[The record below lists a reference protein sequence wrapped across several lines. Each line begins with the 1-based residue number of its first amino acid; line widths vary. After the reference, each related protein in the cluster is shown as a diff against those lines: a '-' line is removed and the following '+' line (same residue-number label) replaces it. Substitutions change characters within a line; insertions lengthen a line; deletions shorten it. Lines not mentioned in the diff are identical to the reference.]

1 MPSATASSA
10 VPPEADN
17 PAFAPRREGPL
28 PMALLV
34 QKFGGTS
41 VADVERIQAVAQRI
55 SRCREEGHELVI
67 VVSAMG
73 HTTDELTGLAR
84 AISGNPPQRE
94 MDMLLATGE
103 QVSIALLSMAL
114 HAQGVPAVSMTGT
127 QAGIVTESA
136 HGRARILEIRTE
148 RLRRLLDDGQVVV
161 VAGFQG
167 TSSGH
172 AGTPEITTLGRGGS
186 DTSAVALAAA
196 LGADACEIY
205 TDVPGVLTTDP
216 RKVADA
222 QLMDTVTCD
231 EMLEL
236 ASLGAAVLHPR
247 AVEIARNYGVPLV
260 VRSSWSDQPG
270 TRLTS
275 GAARPIGSEGLELG
289 KPVDGAQLETHQAV
303 VALAHVPDRPGVAA
317 QLFEALGAAGLN
329 VDLIVQATH
338 EGASNDIAFTLPE
351 ADVDRAQLVCRE
363 VLAALGADLAEGG
376 SAQLSAQAGMAKLS
390 ISGAGIMGRPG
401 VAARLFDTLA
411 RAGINL
417 RLIATSEV
425 KVSCLVAGDQGQRAL
440 RAAADA
446 FELAEGQLQLNP
458 ALCRVGDPAVRGVAL
473 DRDQAQVAVRR
484 VPDRPGT
491 AAAVC
496 RALADAGIS
505 LDAIV
510 QSERTHG
517 GAGGE
522 GGQLSRDMSF
532 TLKRDDR
539 AAAERALAP
548 LLQQWPGSHF
558 EEGPAIARVSA
569 VGAGMP
575 CTAGTAAR
583 MFRCLADAGIN
594 IELIATSEIR
604 TSCVVAEAD
613 GVRALQAVH
622 AAFGLGGS
630 VVHKAEGTEAP
641 V

>member
-1 MPSATASSA
+1 
-10 VPPEADN
+10 
-17 PAFAPRREGPL
+17 
-28 PMALLV
+28 MALLV

-41 VADVERIQAVAQRI
+41 VADVERIQAVARRI
-55 SRCREEGHELVI
+55 SRSREEGHDLVI

-73 HTTDELTGLAR
+73 HTTDELTSLAR
-84 AISGNPPQRE
+84 AISSDPPRRE

-114 HAQGVPAVSMTGT
+114 HAQGVPAVSMTGA
-127 QAGIVTESA
+127 QVGILTESH
-136 HGRARILEIRTE
+136 HGRARILDVRTE
-148 RLRRLLDDGQVVV
+148 RLRRLLDEGQVVV

-167 TSSGH
+167 TSSGL

-216 RKVADA
+216 RKVSDA
-222 QLMDTVTCD
+222 QLMEAISCD

-236 ASLGAAVLHPR
+236 ASLGASVLHPR

-260 VRSSWSDQPG
+260 VRSSWSDHPG

-275 GAARPIGSEGLELG
+275 GERRAIGSEGLELG
-289 KPVDGAQLETHQAV
+289 KPVDAAELEQGQTV
-303 VALAHVPDRPGVAA
+303 IALAHVPDRPGVAA
-317 QLFEALGAAGLN
+317 TMFEALGEAGLN

-338 EGASNDIAFTLPE
+338 EGSSNDIAFTV
-351 ADVDRAQLVCRE
+351 ADGEGEQALQVCRK
-363 VLAALGADLAEGG
+363 VLTDLGASAE
-376 SAQLSAQAGMAKLS
+376 ATLSSESGMAKLS
-390 ISGAGIMGRPG
+390 IVGAGIMGRPG
-401 VAARLFDTLA
+401 VAPRLFDTLS
-411 RAGINL
+411 RLGINL

-425 KVSCLVAGDQGQRAL
+425 KVSCLVAGHQGGKAL
-440 RAAADA
+440 QAAAGC
-446 FELAEGQLQLNP
+446 FELSERQLHHNP
-458 ALCRVGDPAVRGVAL
+458 PPAGAGAPEVRGVAL
-473 DRDQAQVAVRR
+473 DRDQAQVAVRHI
-484 VPDRPGT
+484 PDKPGT

-496 RALADAGIS
+496 RVLADAAIS

-517 GAGGE
+517 SGE
-522 GGQLSRDMSF
+522 HLSRDMGF
-532 TLKRDDR
+532 TLKRDDLDR
-539 AAAERALAP
+539 ARTALAP
-548 LLQQWPGSHF
+548 LLQQWPGASF

-583 MFRCLADAGIN
+583 MFRSLAAEGIN
-594 IELIATSEIR
+594 IEMIATSEIR
-604 TSCVVAEAD
+604 TSCVVPEAD
-613 GVRALQAVH
+613 GIRALQAVH
-622 AAFGLGGS
+622 AAFGLGGAE
-630 VVHKAEGTEAP
+630 VHKAEGTEAP

>member
-1 MPSATASSA
+1 
-10 VPPEADN
+10 
-17 PAFAPRREGPL
+17 
-28 PMALLV
+28 MALLV

-55 SRCREEGHELVI
+55 ATSRQAGNDLVI

-84 AISGNPPQRE
+84 AISSNPPQRE

-103 QVSIALLSMAL
+103 QVSIALLAMAL
-114 HAQGVPAVSMTGT
+114 NALGVPAVSVTGP
-127 QAGIVTESA
+127 QVGILTESA
-136 HGRARILEIRTE
+136 HGRARILEVRTD
-148 RLRRLLDDGQVVV
+148 RLQRLLGDGNVVV

-167 TSSGH
+167 TSSGLS
-172 AGTPEITTLGRGGS
+172 GLPEITTLGRGGS

-222 QLMDTVTCD
+222 QLMDTITCN

-270 TRLTS
+270 TLLTS
-275 GAARPIGSEGLELG
+275 DAASRRGSGEGLELG
-289 KPVDGAQLETHQAV
+289 KPVDGAELDTDQAV
-303 VALAHVPDRPGVAA
+303 LALAHVPDRPGVAA
-317 QLFEALGAAGLN
+317 QLFEALSEAGLN
-329 VDLIVQATH
+329 VDLIVQSTH
-338 EGASNDIAFTLPE
+338 EGSAGGFTNDIAFTVAE
-351 ADVDRAQLVCRE
+351 AQLDRAQLVCRE
-363 VLAALGADLAEGG
+363 VLAAMGPGAEGATI
-376 SAQLSAQAGMAKLS
+376 SAEGGMAKLS
-390 ISGAGIMGRPG
+390 IAGAGIMGRPG

-411 RAGINL
+411 KGGINL

-425 KVSCLVAGDQGQRAL
+425 KVSCLVAGHQGSKAL
-440 RAAADA
+440 QAAAQC
-446 FELAEGQLQLNP
+446 FELNERQLHLNP
-458 ALCRVGDPAVRGVAL
+458 PPSGAGEPEVRGVAL

-484 VPDRPGT
+484 IPDKPGT

-496 RALADAGIS
+496 RVLADAGIS

-510 QSERTHG
+510 QSERSHG
-517 GAGGE
+517 FGD
-522 GGQLSRDMSF
+522 QQSRDMGF
-532 TLKRDDR
+532 CLKRDEL
-539 AAAERALAP
+539 ERARTALQP
-548 LLQQWPGSHF
+548 LLNQWPGASF
-558 EEGPAIARVSA
+558 EEGMAIARVSA

-583 MFRCLADAGIN
+583 MFRSLAEAGVN
-594 IELIATSEIR
+594 IEMIATSEIR
-604 TSCVVAEAD
+604 ISCVVPEDD
-613 GVRALQAVH
+613 GVKALQVVH
-622 AAFGLGGS
+622 AAFELGGALQ
-630 VVHKAEGTEAP
+630 HHAQGTEAP
-641 V
+641 VG

>member
-1 MPSATASSA
+1 
-10 VPPEADN
+10 
-17 PAFAPRREGPL
+17 
-28 PMALLV
+28 MALLV

-41 VADVERIQAVAQRI
+41 VADVSRIQAVARRI
-55 SRCREEGHELVI
+55 ARSREDGHELVI

-84 AISGNPPQRE
+84 AISADPPQRE

-114 HAQGVPAVSMTGT
+114 HAEGIPAVSMTGT
-127 QAGIVTESA
+127 QAGIITESA

-148 RLRRLLDDGQVVV
+148 RLGRLLADGQVVV

-167 TSSGH
+167 TSSGV

-216 RKVADA
+216 RKVSDA
-222 QLMDTVTCD
+222 QLMEQVSCN

-247 AVEIARNYGVPLV
+247 AVEIARNYGVPLL
-260 VRSSWSDQPG
+260 VRSSWSEAPG

-275 GAARPIGSEGLELG
+275 GRPRPIGSEGLELG
-289 KPVDGAQLETHQAV
+289 RPVDGAELETAQAV
-303 VALAHVPDRPGVAA
+303 VALSHVPDRPGVAA
-317 QLFEALGAAGLN
+317 QLFEALGAVGLN
-329 VDLIVQATH
+329 VDLIVQATQ
-338 EGASNDIAFTLPE
+338 EGCSNDIAFTLPE
-351 ADVDRAQLVCRE
+351 ADLDRAQLVCRE
-363 VLAALGADLAEGG
+363 VLATLGAGLADGGARLSAEG
-376 SAQLSAQAGMAKLS
+376 GMAKLS

-401 VAARLFDTLA
+401 VAARLFDALA
-411 RAGINL
+411 RASINL

-425 KVSCLVAGDQGQRAL
+425 KVSCLVAGSQGAKAL
-440 RAAADA
+440 RCAADS
-446 FELAEGQLQLNP
+446 FELHAGQLRHDPEPCQL
-458 ALCRVGDPAVRGVAL
+458 GEPAVRGVAL
-473 DRDQAQVAVRR
+473 DRDQVQVAVKRL
-484 VPDRPGT
+484 PDRPGT

-496 RALADAGIS
+496 RALADSGIS

-517 GAGGE
+517 EGE
-522 GGQLSRDMSF
+522 RLSRDMAF

-539 AAAERALAP
+539 HRAEQALNP
-548 LLQQWPGSHF
+548 LLRQWPGSRF

-575 CTAGTAAR
+575 CTPGTAAR

-604 TSCVVAEAD
+604 TSCVVAESQ
-613 GVRALQAVH
+613 GVQALQAVH
-622 AAFGLGGS
+622 AAFELGGAQT
-630 VVHKAEGTEAP
+630 HRAEGTEAP
-641 V
+641 G

>member
-1 MPSATASSA
+1 
-10 VPPEADN
+10 
-17 PAFAPRREGPL
+17 
-28 PMALLV
+28 MALLV

-55 SRCREEGHELVI
+55 AASRQAGHELVI

-103 QVSIALLSMAL
+103 QVSIALLAMAL
-114 HAQGVPAVSMTGT
+114 QALGVAAVSMTGP
-127 QAGIVTESA
+127 QVGILTEST
-136 HGRARILEIRTE
+136 HGRARILDIRTD
-148 RLRRLLDDGQVVV
+148 RLQRLLEEGNVVV

-167 TSSGH
+167 TSNSLSGV
-172 AGTPEITTLGRGGS
+172 PEITTLGRGGS

-216 RKVADA
+216 RKVPDA
-222 QLMDTVTCD
+222 QLMDTVTCN

-247 AVEIARNYGVPLV
+247 AVEIARNYGVPLR
-260 VRSSWSDQPG
+260 VRSSWSQEPG
-270 TRLTS
+270 TLLTS
-275 GAARPIGSEGLELG
+275 SATNRRGSGEGLELG
-289 KPVDGAQLETHQAV
+289 KPVDGAELDTAQAV
-303 VALAHVPDRPGVAA
+303 LALAHVPDQPGVAA
-317 QLFEALGAAGLN
+317 QLFEALSAAGLN
-329 VDLIVQATH
+329 VDLIVQSTH
-338 EGASNDIAFTLPE
+338 EGSSNDIAFTVAE
-351 ADVDRAQLVCRE
+351 AQLAAAEGVCRGL
-363 VLAALGADLAEGG
+363 LAAMGPGASDAT
-376 SAQLSAQAGMAKLS
+376 LSTEAGMAKLS

-411 RAGINL
+411 KQGINL

-425 KVSCLVAGDQGQRAL
+425 KVSCLVAGHQGSKAL
-440 RAAADA
+440 QAAASS
-446 FELAEGQLQLNP
+446 FELSEQQLQLNP
-458 ALCRVGDPAVRGVAL
+458 SPAGAGEPEVRGVAL

-484 VPDRPGT
+484 IPDRPGT

-496 RALADAGIS
+496 RALADAAIS

-517 GAGGE
+517 TGE
-522 GGQLSRDMSF
+522 QRSRDMGF
-532 TLKRDDR
+532 CLKREELERAR
-539 AAAERALAP
+539 AALQP
-548 LLQQWPGSHF
+548 LLNQWPGASF
-558 EEGPAIARVSA
+558 EEGLAISRVSA

-583 MFRCLADAGIN
+583 MFRALAQAGIN
-594 IELIATSEIR
+594 IEMIATSEIR

-613 GVRALQAVH
+613 GIGALQAVH
-622 AAFGLGGS
+622 AAFGLGGA
-630 VVHKAEGTEAP
+630 VRHQAQGTEAP

>member
-1 MPSATASSA
+1 M
-10 VPPEADN
+10 
-17 PAFAPRREGPL
+17 G
-28 PMALLV
+28 LLV

-41 VADVERIQAVAQRI
+41 VADGERIQAVARRI
-55 SRCREEGHELVI
+55 AASREAGHDLVI

-84 AISGNPPQRE
+84 AITSDPPQRE

-103 QVSIALLSMAL
+103 QVSIALLAMAL
-114 HAQGVPAVSMTGT
+114 HAQGVPAVSMTGP
-127 QAGIVTESA
+127 QVGIVTEST
-136 HGRARILEIRTE
+136 HGRARILEVRTE
-148 RLRRLLDDGQVVV
+148 RLQRHLDNGLVVV

-196 LGADACEIY
+196 LGAEACEIY

-222 QLMDTVTCD
+222 QLMTTISCN

-260 VRSSWSDQPG
+260 VRSSWSDAPG
-270 TRLTS
+270 TLLTS
-275 GAARPIGSEGLELG
+275 DGGRRRPGHTGLELSR
-289 KPVDGAQLETHQAV
+289 PVDGAELEEHQAV
-303 VALAHVPDRPGVAA
+303 LALSHVPDQPGVAA
-317 QLFEALGAAGLN
+317 RLFEALSAAGLN

-338 EGASNDIAFTLPE
+338 EGASNDIAFTLAE
-351 ADVDRAQLVCRE
+351 TELERARTVCQE
-363 VLAALGADLAEGG
+363 LLTALGADQARLTAE
-376 SAQLSAQAGMAKLS
+376 AGMAKLS
-390 ISGAGIMGRPG
+390 ISGAGILGRPG

-411 RAGINL
+411 KASINL

-425 KVSCLVAGDQGQRAL
+425 KVSCLVAGHQGSKAL
-440 RAAADA
+440 KAAAQT
-446 FELAEGQLQLNP
+446 FELAEQQLRLNP
-458 ALCRVGDPAVRGVAL
+458 SPAGLGEPEVRGVAL
-473 DRDQAQVAVRR
+473 DRDQAQVAVHRI
-484 VPDRPGT
+484 PDRPGS

-496 RALADAGIS
+496 RALADAGLC

-517 GAGGE
+517 SGD
-522 GGQLSRDMSF
+522 QLSRDMGF
-532 TLKRDDR
+532 TLRRDDLGR
-539 AAAERALAP
+539 AQAALQP
-548 LLQQWPGSHF
+548 LLAQWPEARF
-558 EEGPAIARVSA
+558 EQGMAIARVSA

-575 CTAGTAAR
+575 STPGTDAR
-583 MFRCLADAGIN
+583 MFRCLAEAGIN
-594 IELIATSEIR
+594 IEMIATSEIR

-613 GVRALQAVH
+613 GVAALQAVH
-622 AAFGLGGS
+622 GAFGLGGAA
-630 VVHKAEGTEAP
+630 VHKAEGTEG
-641 V
+641 

>member
-1 MPSATASSA
+1 
-10 VPPEADN
+10 
-17 PAFAPRREGPL
+17 
-28 PMALLV
+28 MALLV

-41 VADVERIQAVAQRI
+41 VADVERIQAVAARI
-55 SRCREEGHELVI
+55 AACREEGHELVV

-84 AISGNPPQRE
+84 AISSDPPQRE

-114 HAQGVPAVSMTGT
+114 HALGVPAVSMTGT
-127 QAGIVTESA
+127 QAGIITESA
-136 HGRARILEIRTE
+136 HGRARILEVRSE
-148 RLRRLLDDGQVVV
+148 RLRRLLDAGQVVV

-167 TSSGH
+167 TSGGA

-196 LGADACEIY
+196 LGAAACEIY

-222 QLMDTVTCD
+222 QLMDQVSCD

-247 AVEIARNYGVPLV
+247 AVEIARNYGVPLI
-260 VRSSWSDQPG
+260 VRSSWSDAPG

-275 GAARPIGSEGLELG
+275 GAPRPIGHGGLELG
-289 KPVDGAQLETHQAV
+289 KPVDGAELDADQAV
-303 VALAHVPDRPGVAA
+303 LSLSHVPDCPGVAA
-317 QLFEALGAAGLN
+317 TLFEALGAAGLN

-338 EGASNDIAFTLPE
+338 EGASNDIAFTLAAAE
-351 ADVDRAQLVCRE
+351 LDRAELICRE
-363 VLAALGADLAEGG
+363 VLLGLGAELAS
-376 SAQLSAQAGMAKLS
+376 SADSDGARLSSEAGMAKLS

-425 KVSCLVAGDQGQRAL
+425 KVSCLVSAHQGARAL
-440 RAAADA
+440 RAAAEA
-446 FELAEGQLQLNP
+446 FELHEGQLQHNP
-458 ALCRVGDPAVRGVAL
+458 QACDLGDPPVRGVAL
-473 DRDQAQVAVRR
+473 DLGQAQVAVRR

-496 RALADAGIS
+496 RALADAGLS

-517 GAGGE
+517 SGDS
-522 GGQLSRDMSF
+522 LSRDMSF
-532 TLKRDDR
+532 TLKRDELQR
-539 AAAERALAP
+539 AHQALQ
-548 LLQQWPGSHF
+548 LLLLQWPGSRF

-583 MFRCLADAGIN
+583 MFRALADAAIN

-613 GVRALQAVH
+613 GVKALQVVH
-622 AAFGLGGS
+622 DAFNLGGAAI
-630 VVHKAEGTEAP
+630 HRAEGSEAP